1 MILAI
6 GLAIVWG
13 AALVFVA
20 GVEVGL
26 RVAEADYC
34 GKYCSHA
41 FEVAEKETKP

>member
-1 MILAI
+1 MIVAI

-26 RVAEADYC
+26 RLSEADC
-34 GKYCSHA
+34 GQHCHRA
-41 FEVAEKETKP
+41 LKEAAP